1 MNKMSMPESNKKKS
15 LDAIRVYA
23 PSRGSL
29 ALDSEALPYTRV
41 AEPAPAAAP
50 RRPKLVPLAPAK
62 KRHTL
67 LDTMREYKVL
77 PKTAAVVCILA
88 MAFALIFTLSGFNNI
103 SASQKEIN
111 KLSKQVS
118 EMEKNV
124 EKANVDLLF
133 SLDLAS
139 AHEAARDAGMSYP
152 GTGNAGN

>member
-1 MNKMSMPESNKKKS
+1 MSMPETNKKKS

-23 PSRGSL
+23 PSRGNL
-29 ALDSEALPYTRV
+29 AIESEALPYTRV

-67 LDTMREYKVL
+67 LDTVREYKVL
-77 PKTAAVVCILA
+77 PKTGAVALILA

-103 SASQKEIN
+103 SAAQKEIN
-111 KLSKQVS
+111 SLTKQVS
-118 EMEKNV
+118 EMEKGV

-133 SLDLAS
+133 ALDPAA
-139 AHEAARDAGMSYP
+139 AHDAARAAGMSYP
-152 GTGNAGN
+152 GTGSLGN